1 MQKISDLIVKF
12 RWLILFS
19 IFIITVFF
27 SYQFKFLEV
36 DSNIID
42 ALPQDDPVVRLF
54 KDVGKKYGGTE
65 IGMVVLESDNVFRS
79 EVLKRIE
86 MITDSLMG
94 IDGHLSVNSIIL
106 GTQYLRHPILYTF
119 MG

>member
-1 MQKISDLIVKF
+1 MQTISDLIVKF
-12 RWLILFS
+12 RWLILFA

-36 DSNIID
+36 DSNIIY

-65 IGMVVLESDNVFRS
+65 IGMVVLESDNAS
-79 EVLKRIE
+79 
-86 MITDSLMG
+86 
-94 IDGHLSVNSIIL
+94 
-106 GTQYLRHPILYTF
+106 TF
-119 MG
+119 IYCESRCCVRVEQIK